1 MGMEWA
7 AQFENPGAEKR
18 SLPFWAWNGRLD
30 KKELVQQ
37 VRQMKQA
44 GVGGFFIHS
53 RDGLETEYL
62 GAEWMECVKAV
73 VEEAKRLGMYAWL
86 YDEDRWPSGTA
97 GGRVTSCGDAFRC
110 KGLTLEV
117 LKKEDYPKLYKEEI
131 EGQLEFTDTK
141 NGLLAGYAA

>member
-7 AQFENPGAEKR
+7 AQFENPRAEKR

-62 GAEWMECVKAV
+62 GAEWMECVKAWHV
-73 VEEAKRLGMYAWL
+73 
-86 YDEDRWPSGTA
+86 
-97 GGRVTSCGDAFRC
+97 C
-110 KGLTLEV
+110 
-117 LKKEDYPKLYKEEI
+117 
-131 EGQLEFTDTK
+131 
-141 NGLLAGYAA
+141 LAL